1 MLRSINDLQG
11 CEIRATD
18 GEIGSVDQFFFDD
31 ETWTVRY
38 LVVDTGHWIPGRQVL
53 ISPIALDE
61 TDWDTK
67 ALNVSLTR
75 EQIKNSPG
83 IDTDKSVSR
92 QHEAEYSDYYGYPY
106 YWGGGGLWGLGPYP
120 AGLMT
125 MAYPDRVGVATGYA
139 AAPARQP
146 ETARRE
152 QQGDPH
158 LRTTQAVIGYYIEAQ
173 DGEIGHVEDFLID
186 DETWAIRY
194 MVIDTVNWWPGKK
207 VVVAPQW
214 IERVSWE
221 ESKVYVDLTRES
233 IKGAPEFDATALVNR
248 EYEKSLY
255 DHYGR
260 PKYWD

>member
-11 CEIRATD
+11 REIRATD

-31 ETWTVRY
+31 ETWTIRY
-38 LVVDTGHWIPGRQVL
+38 LVVDTGHWVPGRQVL
-53 ISPIALDE
+53 VSPIALGTAWVAE
-61 TDWDTK
+61 V
-67 ALNVSLTR
+67 LNVSLTR

-83 IDTDKSVSR
+83 IDTDKPVSR
-92 QHEAEYSDYYGYPY
+92 EHEAEHRDYYGYPI
-106 YWGGGGLWGLGPYP
+106 YWGGGGLWGGGASP

-125 MAYPDRVGVATGYA
+125 MGYPDRAGVATGYA

-146 ETARRE
+146 ETARKE

-173 DGEIGHVEDFLID
+173 DGDIGHVEDFLID

-214 IERVSWE
+214 IERVRWE

-233 IKGAPEFDATALVNR
+233 IKGAPEFDAKALVNR

-255 DHYGR
+255 DYYGR

>member
-11 CEIRATD
+11 REIRATD

-38 LVVDTGHWIPGRQVL
+38 LVVDTGHWVPGRQVL
-53 ISPIALDE
+53 ISPISLGTAWVAE
-61 TDWDTK
+61 G
-67 ALNVSLTR
+67 LNVSLTR

-83 IDTDKSVSR
+83 IDTDKPVSR
-92 QHEAEYSDYYGYPY
+92 EHETEHLDYYGYPI

-120 AGLMT
+120 AGLIT
-125 MAYPDRVGVATGYA
+125 RRGYPNRAGVATGYA

-152 QQGDPH
+152 RQGDPH
-158 LRTTQAVIGYYIEAQ
+158 LRTTQAVIGYYIEAR
-173 DGEIGHVEDFLID
+173 DGDIGHVEDFLID

-194 MVIDTVNWWPGKK
+194 MVVDTVNWWPGKK

-221 ESKVYVDLTRES
+221 ESKVHVDLTRES

-248 EYEKSLY
+248 EYEHSLY
-255 DHYGR
+255 DYYGR